1 MSAAYPNPQPSPHP
15 SRHPGPPPSSQATS
29 EALCFAEAS
38 VALGSFHLR
47 TGTLHIPTK
56 QVTVVLGP
64 NGCGKS
70 TVLRMAAGLLAPSA
84 GAVTLAGRAIHTLT
98 EQQRAA
104 RVAYVPQRS
113 MVGAPFTV
121 AQVVALGRH
130 ALQPNPSRIQAAL
143 ELVRLD
149 HRAHEPFHHLS
160 AGQQQRVALA
170 RALAQ
175 HQPGGIIL
183 LDEVL
188 SAVDL
193 PETLHL
199 VRVLRE
205 LAEQGAT
212 ILLATH
218 DLALARAVGHTA
230 WYLQHGQ
237 TAAWGPAA
245 DILTPAH
252 LAALVGV
259 PVVGAPG
266 SRAEL
271 PVADL
276 SAMLHRQ
283 P

>member
-1 MSAAYPNPQPSPHP
+1 MSGAHSSPQP
-15 SRHPGPPPSSQATS
+15 AA
-29 EALCFAEAS
+29 EALCFADAS
-38 VALGSFHLR
+38 VALGSFRLH
-47 TGTLHIPTK
+47 TGTVYVPAR

-70 TVLRMAAGLLAPSA
+70 TVLRLAAGLLPPTS
-84 GAVTLAGRAIHTLT
+84 GAVTLAGRGIHTLS
-98 EQQRAA
+98 ELHRAT

-113 MVGAPFTV
+113 VVGAPFTV

-199 VRVLRE
+199 VRVLRQ

-230 WYLQHGQ
+230 WYLQRGQ

-245 DILTPAH
+245 DILTPAR
-252 LAALVGV
+252 LAELVGV

-266 SRAEL
+266 SGAEL

-276 SAMLHRQ
+276 SAMLHHE

>member
-1 MSAAYPNPQPSPHP
+1 MSHAPGAAPPTSHRSQPTPAP
-15 SRHPGPPPSSQATS
+15 AA
-29 EALCFAEAS
+29 ALCFASATA
-38 VALGSFHLR
+38 ALGSFRLQ
-47 TGTLHIPTK
+47 TGALQIPPG

-70 TVLRMAAGLLAPSA
+70 TVLRLAAGLLSPTA
-84 GAVTLAGRAIHTLT
+84 GAVTLDGRAIHALA
-98 EQQRAA
+98 EPQRAA

-113 MVGAPFTV
+113 TVGAPFTV

-130 ALQPNPSRIQAAL
+130 ALPPNPARIQAAL

-149 HRAHEPFHHLS
+149 HRSSEPFHHLS

-175 HQPGGIIL
+175 HEPGGIIL

-205 LAEQGAT
+205 LAERSAT

-245 DILTPAH
+245 DILTPAR

-259 PVVGAPG
+259 PVVGAEG
-266 SRAEL
+266 SRARL

-276 SAMLHRQ
+276 SAMLHHE